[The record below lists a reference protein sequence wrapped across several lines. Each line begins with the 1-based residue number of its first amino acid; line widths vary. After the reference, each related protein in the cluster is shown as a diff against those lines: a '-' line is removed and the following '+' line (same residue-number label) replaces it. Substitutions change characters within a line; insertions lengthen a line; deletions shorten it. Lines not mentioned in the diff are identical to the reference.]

1 MGQALRIGYV
11 TVDDPADRGG
21 WSGTNHYLLA
31 ALREQ
36 GHEVRTLGQLR
47 PQPELFLCKAI
58 NQIMLRTTGKRYN
71 YRDSVVMA
79 RAYARLLGPRL
90 QGLDLIVAPAGLA
103 TTALLRTQVP
113 IVYINDRCIAG
124 ALGYHRILSDLADF
138 SRKESLALEQQ
149 ALKNASVIV
158 YSSQWAADTAVASN
172 ASIADKVKVIPFGA
186 NLDERPSVPIPRPFP
201 PKKIKLLFL
210 GVKWEDKGGPTAY
223 DALLHLKQQGYAA
236 QLVVCGCEP
245 PSELNDPDLL
255 REGFLDKNMPEQAA
269 RLVDH
274 LRTADLLVLP
284 TRFEA
289 YGIVC
294 CEAAAFGLPVL
305 ATRTGGIPTI
315 VEEGNTGFLF
325 ALDEPG
331 EAYAERII
339 ALIKDPD
346 QYQAMRANARS
357 RYEQTLNWRSFV
369 TSLLS
374 LVQSAVP
381 ASNAR

>member
-1 MGQALRIGYV
+1 MRQALRIGYV

-31 ALREQ
+31 ALRAQ
-36 GHEVRTLGQLR
+36 GHEVRTLGPLR

-58 NQIMLRTTGKRYN
+58 NQLMLRTTGKRYN

-79 RAYARLLGPRL
+79 RAYARLLGPRSN
-90 QGLDLIVAPAGLA
+90 GLDLIIAPAGLA
-103 TTALLRTQVP
+103 TTALLRTKVP

-149 ALKNASVIV
+149 ALVNASVVV
-158 YSSQWAADTAVASN
+158 YSSQWTADAAMTSN
-172 ASIADKVKVIPFGA
+172 PDIAHKVTVIPFGA
-186 NLDERPSVPIPRPFP
+186 NLDERPAPPVARQFP

-210 GVKWEDKGGPTAY
+210 GVKWEDKGGPIAYTALQ
-223 DALLHLKQQGYAA
+223 ALKRLGHQA

-245 PSELNDPDLL
+245 PPELNDPDLV
-255 REGFLDKNMPEQAA
+255 REGFLDKNRPDHAA
-269 RLVDH
+269 RLVEH
-274 LRTADLLVLP
+274 LRTADMLILP

-294 CEAAAFGLPVL
+294 CEAAAYGLPVL

-315 VEEGNTGFLF
+315 VEEGRTGYLF
-325 ALDEPG
+325 DLNENG
-331 EAYAERII
+331 KAYAQRII
-339 ALIKDPD
+339 ELKERPEVYD
-346 QYQAMRANARS
+346 AMRTNARQ
-357 RYEQTLNWRSFV
+357 RYEQVLNWDAFV
-369 TSLLS
+369 RTLMER
-374 LVQSAVP
+374 VQSALP
-381 ASNAR
+381 ARSAR

>member
-1 MGQALRIGYV
+1 MKHPLNIGYV

-31 ALREQ
+31 ALRAQ
-36 GHEVRTLGQLR
+36 GHEVRTLGPLR
-47 PQPELFLCKAI
+47 PQPELVLCQAI
-58 NQIMLRTTGKRYN
+58 NQLMLRTIGKRYN

-79 RAYARLLGPRL
+79 RAYARLLGPQL
-90 QGLDLIVAPAGLA
+90 HGLDLIIAPAGLA

-149 ALKNASVIV
+149 ALVNASVVV
-158 YSSQWAADTAVASN
+158 YSSQWAADAAVASN
-172 ASIADKVKVIPFGA
+172 PAIADKVSVIPFGA
-186 NLDERPSVPIPRPFP
+186 NLDEPPSAPIPRPFP
-201 PKKIKLLFL
+201 PEKIKLLFL
-210 GVKWEDKGGPTAY
+210 GVKWEDKGGPIASATLQ
-223 DALLHLKQQGYAA
+223 ALKRKGYAA

-245 PSELNDPDLL
+245 PPELNDPDLV
-255 REGFLDKNMPEQAA
+255 REGFLGKNRPEQAA

-274 LRTADLLVLP
+274 LRTADMLILP

-294 CEAAAFGLPVL
+294 CEAAAYGLPVL

-315 VEEGNTGFLF
+315 VEDGRTGYLF
-325 ALDEPG
+325 DLDEGG
-331 EAYAERII
+331 EAYAARII
-339 ALIKDPD
+339 GLIKDPD
-346 QYQAMRANARS
+346 RYQAMRANARS
-357 RYEQTLNWRSFV
+357 RYEQTLNWQAFV
-369 TSLLS
+369 TSLMAV
-374 LVQSAVP
+374 VQSAVP
-381 ASNAR
+381 TSSAR